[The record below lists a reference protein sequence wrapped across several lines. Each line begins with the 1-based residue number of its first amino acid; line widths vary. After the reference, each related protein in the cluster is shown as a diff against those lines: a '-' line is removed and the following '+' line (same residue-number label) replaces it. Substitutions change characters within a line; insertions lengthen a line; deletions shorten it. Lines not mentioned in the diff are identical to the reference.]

1 MEKKDADELVRLLG
15 IVAREKGYLPN
26 QESFEAIHKI
36 IPWAAVEILVIN
48 PDIPREFFL
57 TRRNDQYWNG
67 WHIPGGYVRT
77 THTSLIDACNSVA
90 TRELGNASA
99 IISARLITA
108 YLWKDHPYGNP
119 ISLVYACTVDQ
130 RPHTNDHA
138 RFFSEVPSPM
148 VPHHV
153 DFIHAY
159 LQSLSGNHP

>member
-1 MEKKDADELVRLLG
+1 MEERDAQELTRLLG
-15 IVAREKGYLPN
+15 IVARENGFFPT
-26 QESFEAIHKI
+26 QESFEAVNKI
-36 IPWAAVEILVIN
+36 IPWPAVEILIIH
-48 PDIPREFFL
+48 PDDPEKYFLSWRE
-57 TRRNDQYWNG
+57 DPYWRG
-67 WHIPGGYVRT
+67 WHIPGGDVRAA
-77 THTSLIDACNSVA
+77 HLSLMDTCNSIA

-130 RPHTNDHA
+130 LPHTNDHA
-138 RFFSEVPSPM
+138 RFFSKIPSPM

-159 LQSLSGNHP
+159 LRSLS

>member
-1 MEKKDADELVRLLG
+1 MEERDAQELTRLLG
-15 IVAREKGYLPN
+15 IVARANGFLPT

-36 IPWAAVEILVIN
+36 IPWPAVEVLIMH
-48 PDIPREFFL
+48 PDDPRKYFL
-57 TRRNDQYWNG
+57 SWREDSYWRG
-67 WHIPGGYVRT
+67 WHIPGGYIRA
-77 THTSLIDACNSVA
+77 THLSLMDACNSIA
-90 TRELGNASA
+90 TRELGNTSA

-130 RPHTNDHA
+130 LPHTNDHA
-138 RFFSEVPSPM
+138 RFFSEIPSPM

-159 LQSLSGNHP
+159 LRSLSGNHP